1 MCTRQVCTEHR
12 HLQYSFVAVAR
23 APAWT
28 SHQAFHGNE
37 HLALA
42 ETCVLRYASS
52 SQGTWACWSRR
63 ETSFLFGSAVFFLCD
78 SILKSVLAV
87 LSKIAFSFSRRRIRV
102 RVLNAERKISYCVQ
116 DDFTRFFQVFFM
128 LRLHVSRYPGYLDIR
143 MSKIRIFLGAFTRVG
158 SNVFGVYTSPDIRMH
173 YTRHTRY
180 V

>member
-1 MCTRQVCTEHR
+1 MRTRQVCTEHR
-12 HLQYSFVAVAR
+12 HLHYSFVAVAR

-63 ETSFLFGSAVFFLCD
+63 ETSFLFLGSAVFFFCD

-87 LSKIAFSFSRRRIRV
+87 LSQNCFLFQMEKDSSSC
-102 RVLNAERKISYCVQ
+102 AECRKKNSYCVQ
-116 DDFTRFFQVFFM
+116 DDFTRFFKFSSVM
-128 LRLHVSRYPGYLDIR
+128 ETIR
-143 MSKIRIFLGAFTRVG
+143 KFHSCRKLKKWPFCL
-158 SNVFGVYTSPDIRMH
+158 
-173 YTRHTRY
+173 
-180 V
+180 